1 MSTSSPLRTSKSEGT
16 SYCNKDIRN
25 NFLKYQ
31 LDVAV
36 EERDHVKRIAN
47 LSANMLNEV
56 IAHVMRDDNVDELT
70 RLKRGK

>member
-1 MSTSSPLRTSKSEGT
+1 MKYQLDVNR
-16 SYCNKDIRN
+16 DIRN

-36 EERDHVKRIAN
+36 EERDHVRRIAN

>member
-1 MSTSSPLRTSKSEGT
+1 M
-16 SYCNKDIRN
+16 
-25 NFLKYQ
+25 KYQ

-36 EERDHVKRIAN
+36 EERDHVRRIAN

-70 RLKRGK
+70 QLKRGK